1 MYNTQYMSTQTK
13 TIRLDQKSQLNVKI
27 DELLHDELKIL
38 SIRKGKNLN
47 EIVEEA
53 LFTQLQ
59 KDNSLEGES
68 V

>member
-1 MYNTQYMSTQTK
+1 MSGQTQT
-13 TIRLDQKSQLNVKI
+13 IKSQLNVKI
-27 DELLHDELKIL
+27 DESLHDELKIL

-59 KDNSLEGES
+59 KDNSLKEGES
-68 V
+68 TWK